1 VVVEG
6 PFCHFDIPAI
16 SQIYVLFRGR
26 LAPPYT
32 FAARQPESLEAR
44 LFAPDHIPWDS
55 LAFSS
60 VAIALERWEG
70 AAALQRVREASPAPR
85 LLSPAVARHDP
96 ATRHRLVEGLRSPH
110 THRSGPAPPPHPA
123 ATWQTCAAGAG
134 RCTTV

>member
-60 VAIALERWEG
+60 VAIALESYL
-70 AAALQRVREASPAPR
+70 A
-85 LLSPAVARHDP
+85 D
-96 ATRHRLVEGLRSPH
+96 LRSGRWTVH
-110 THRSGPAPPPHPA
+110 HGVIAKR
-123 ATWQTCAAGAG
+123 AGAG
-134 RCTTV
+134 PNEAGSFQLEGHFELPTRLPSA